1 MSHLLLLATGHV
13 HLQCTLEEEYR
24 SECTE
29 RFHWL
34 WIVRYPC
41 LHCCRSIQNVLPSSI
56 GHKGSL
62 SSLIIMG
69 VISQQT
75 FRHRFTVGSRSI
87 LDFNIGWIKSP
98 KMQLVLTSLASSYQH
113 FYVLLPK
120 SSTQRCQAQSKCC
133 RLQAR
138 EYASTRQVLNNKRA
152 GQRPG
157 GCTSG
162 RGHIH
167 RLRFRTLTEEERKVA
182 GQYQRHATNH
192 FLSLVSLCITKY

>member
-1 MSHLLLLATGHV
+1 MSHLILLATGHV

-34 WIVRYPC
+34 WIVKYPC

-75 FRHRFTVGSRSI
+75 FWHRFTVGSRSI

-98 KMQLVLTSLASSYQH
+98 KMQLVLTSLASSYPLNIFM
-113 FYVLLPK
+113 FYFQKAVHRDVRHRANVAGCK
-120 SSTQRCQAQSKCC
+120 QGSMQAQGKC
-133 RLQAR
+133 
-138 EYASTRQVLNNKRA
+138 
-152 GQRPG
+152 
-157 GCTSG
+157 
-162 RGHIH
+162 
-167 RLRFRTLTEEERKVA
+167 
-182 GQYQRHATNH
+182 
-192 FLSLVSLCITKY
+192 